1 MNDIVNEYSLTAF
14 FAVIFTEFTLI
25 DWMGVPEITPV
36 ELFSTRPI
44 GREPEMIEYE
54 GLDPV
59 VDGVQVKASLRGIV
73 NDDWG

>member
-1 MNDIVNEYSLTAF
+1 
-14 FAVIFTEFTLI
+14 
-25 DWMGVPEITPV
+25 MGIPEITPV

-73 NDDWG
+73 NDD